1 MRDERNS
8 TRPIDGASPGG
19 RMFTAL
25 KRAVIRAGLY
35 ARATIGEAARTLAD
49 ACEGGRLSAPD
60 RKHISHE
67 PRQTAQ
73 SFADLPHYR
82 FILKHKEIGKLFD
95 ITDPFYRCH
104 EARNGVI
111 TQIAG
116 RKYINFASYDY
127 LGLNQHPKVVEAAK
141 EAIERFG
148 TSVSASR
155 IVAGERP
162 LHQELERALA
172 GFYGVEASVA
182 FVSGHATNVSTIGT
196 LMTPDDLI
204 LYDDLSHNSVLV
216 GIKLSGAKT
225 FGFRHNDA
233 DALEALLKQHR
244 HLHRRTLIV
253 AEGLYSMDG
262 DVADLPAFVTLKE
275 KYGAWLMIDEAHALG
290 VLGATGRGSAEHFGI
305 DPTRVDIWMGTLS
318 KVLASCGGYI
328 AGKRELIDILKYQ
341 APGLVYSVGLSPPL
355 TAAAIA
361 SLEVLKAEP
370 ERVARMQTNG
380 KLFLSLARAAGMDT
394 STSEGYAVVSVI
406 VGDLVNAGRMADRL
420 LARGLNVLPIIYPAV
435 PIKAARLRFFLT
447 SEHTP
452 AQIREAVRT
461 MREEL
466 DALRKRQKQA
476 A

>member
-1 MRDERNS
+1 
-8 TRPIDGASPGG
+8 
-19 RMFTAL
+19 
-25 KRAVIRAGLY
+25 
-35 ARATIGEAARTLAD
+35 
-49 ACEGGRLSAPD
+49 
-60 RKHISHE
+60 
-67 PRQTAQ
+67 
-73 SFADLPHYR
+73 
-82 FILKHKEIGKLFD
+82 
-95 ITDPFYRCH
+95 
-104 EARNGVI
+104 
-111 TQIAG
+111 
-116 RKYINFASYDY
+116 
-127 LGLNQHPKVVEAAK
+127 
-141 EAIERFG
+141 
-148 TSVSASR
+148 
-155 IVAGERP
+155 
-162 LHQELERALA
+162 LHQQLERALA
-172 GFYGVEASVA
+172 AFYGVEASVA

-204 LYDDLSHNSVLV
+204 IHDDLSHNSVLV
-216 GIKLSGAKT
+216 GTKLSGATAFAFK
-225 FGFRHNDA
+225 HNDA

-244 HLHRRTLIV
+244 HLHKRALIV

-262 DVADLPAFVTLKE
+262 DVADLPSLVALKE

-290 VLGATGRGSAEHFGI
+290 VLGATGRGSAEH
-305 DPTRVDIWMGTLS
+305 LS
-318 KVLASCGGYI
+318 KALASCGGYI
-328 AGKRELIDILKYQ
+328 AGKQELIDVLKYQ

-361 SLEVLKAEP
+361 SLDILKAEP
-370 ERVARMQTNG
+370 ERVARIQTNG

-406 VGDLVNAGRMADRL
+406 VGDLVNAGRMAERL

-466 DALRKRQKQA
+466 DALRRRLRQA

>member
-1 MRDERNS
+1 MRNEQNS
-8 TRPIDGASPGG
+8 IRPVETPGG
-19 RMFTAL
+19 TMLAPL
-25 KRAVIRAGLY
+25 KRSVIRAVLW
-35 ARATIGEAARTLAD
+35 ARGTIGEAARAVAE
-49 ACEGGRLSAPD
+49 ACESRPSAD
-60 RKHISHE
+60 HIPHA
-67 PRQTAQ
+67 QTQ
-73 SFADLPHYR
+73 NSDSFADLPHYR

-95 ITDPFYRCH
+95 IADPFYRCH
-104 EARNGVI
+104 EARNGI
-111 TQIAG
+111 TTQIAG
-116 RKYINFASYDY
+116 QSYVNFAFYDY

-141 EAIERFG
+141 KAIDRFG

-172 GFYGVEASVA
+172 DFYGVEAAVA

-204 LYDDLSHNSVLV
+204 IYDDLSHNSVLV
-216 GIKLSGAKT
+216 GTKLSGAT
-225 FGFRHNDA
+225 AFAFRHNDA
-233 DALEALLKQHR
+233 DALESLLKQHR
-244 HLHRRTLIV
+244 HLHKRTLIV
-253 AEGLYSMDG
+253 AEGIYSMDG
-262 DVADLPAFVTLKE
+262 DVADLPSLVALKE

-305 DPTRVDIWMGTLS
+305 DPSRIDIWMGTLS
-318 KVLASCGGYI
+318 KALASCGGYI
-328 AGKRELIDILKYQ
+328 AGKQELIDILKYQ

-361 SLEVLKAEP
+361 SLELLKAEP
-370 ERVARMQTNG
+370 ERVARLQANG

-406 VGDLVNAGRMADRL
+406 VGNLINAGRVADRL

-452 AQIREAVRT
+452 AQIREAVQT

-466 DALRKRQKQA
+466 DGLRRSEKRA